1 MIASYQEVNEWHKSG
16 NKYEIGYM
24 CVQNEWPNGD

>member
-16 NKYEIGYM
+16 NKYEIG
-24 CVQNEWPNGD
+24 CVLSKWTNGD